1 MKGPIAIVSKQR
13 LVGATNGSSAYL
25 IAIAR
30 SLAGTGHE
38 VHLIQPS
45 PNIFGRTPAMRLQP
59 EMDVFASHTIRATL
73 RLGNWRIVLSPAIWA
88 AAAAGVARKLLRK
101 VGMKGRWTEDRPRPY
116 SVATPWVRADL
127 AFVERHLPPGCSAV
141 IADYIFCA
149 PALALA
155 PEAAATGIVMHDLFH
170 ARAGGGKDSV
180 AIVSRDDEVRMLGAA
195 DAVLAIQ
202 QEEAAFVAAQVPD
215 TRAVLVPMPAEIAT
229 SPAPGEDDR
238 LLFVGSNTA
247 PNTVGLSWF
256 LEQVWP
262 LVRRARPACVLEVA
276 GTVDRGFEGPVPEGV
291 RFLGL
296 VPDLAPL
303 YRDAGVVISPL
314 TFGSGLKIKLVEA
327 MAAGKAVV
335 ATSITLQGVAEHC
348 GEAVICTD
356 DAAEF
361 AGAVS
366 RLAGDRNARANLA
379 ERALA
384 SAVHNFSAE
393 TVHRELRDWADGRA

>member
-1 MKGPIAIVSKQR
+1 MSGPIAIVSKQR

-30 SLAGTGHE
+30 SLAGAGHE

-59 EMDVFASHTIRATL
+59 EMDVFASHAIRSTL

-88 AAAAGVARKLLRK
+88 AAAVGVARKLLRK
-101 VGMKGRWTEDRPRPY
+101 VGMKGRWTEDRARPY
-116 SVATPWVRADL
+116 SVATPWARADL

-155 PEAAATGIVMHDLFH
+155 PGTAATGIVMHDLFH
-170 ARAGGGKDSV
+170 TRAGGGKDSV

-195 DAVLAIQ
+195 DVVLAIQ
-202 QEEAAFVAAQVPD
+202 QEEAAFVAAKVPG

-247 PNTVGLSWF
+247 PNTVGLGWF

-262 LVRRARPACVLEVA
+262 AIRQARPACVLEVA
-276 GTVDRGFEGPVPEGV
+276 GTVHRGFEGPVPEGV
-291 RFLGL
+291 HFLGL

-303 YRDAGVVISPL
+303 YRDAGLVISPL

-335 ATSITLQGVAEHC
+335 ATSITLQGVADRC

-361 AGAVS
+361 AGAAT
-366 RLAGDRNARANLA
+366 RLAGDRTARANLA

-384 SAVHNFSAE
+384 SAASNFSAA